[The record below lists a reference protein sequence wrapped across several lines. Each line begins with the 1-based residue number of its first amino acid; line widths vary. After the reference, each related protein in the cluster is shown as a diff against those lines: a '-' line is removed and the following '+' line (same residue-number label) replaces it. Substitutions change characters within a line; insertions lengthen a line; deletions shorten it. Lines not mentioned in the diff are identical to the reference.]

1 MAACPHTTSV
11 RLNVPHSTAQIYKD
25 ECTVCFDTPDND
37 GGLDVCLSCFNGGC
51 TDPDRYHAI
60 QHYNKEG
67 HPLVVNIKRIKIQK
81 DTRDGEEP
89 PQKITKIAVVAE
101 DDADK
106 YEYFT
111 EVKCYECGGVEVDQ
125 TVGQIPQVVEAI
137 MKSLSA
143 SRQSEIKA
151 WEEEIVSCDH
161 IRNLQQDPAKVVS
174 AENAHC
180 ANCDLGENL
189 WLCLVCGNL
198 GCGRQQ
204 YGGGGGNGHGLAHFD
219 ATGHGVACKLGTITP
234 EGTADIYCYH
244 CNEERSDDQLGAHLA
259 RFGIKVETQQKSIK
273 SLTELSLEQN
283 QNFNFNMFTEDGKS
297 FEPLFGPGYT
307 GFRNLG
313 NSCYMASVLQSVFDL
328 PAFVSRYFPVDAG
341 HLQSCN
347 QEPGKCLQCQLAK
360 VADGLLSGRYST
372 PTISESGEVQGQ
384 DGIAPGMFKALVGRG
399 HPEFSTM
406 RQQDSFEFFQHLI
419 KIISQSEHATGRDP
433 TKTFEFSNEQR
444 LQCNECKKVRYS
456 RDSTTALSIGV
467 PATKKESSGE
477 ENEYESVTFEQ
488 CLDTYVSP
496 EILPYNCPSCQK
508 STTATKTNR
517 FATFPEVLVINM
529 RRFAYQNWVPRK
541 LAVPIIFSEGKIDLE
556 KYRGHGQ
563 QTDEELLPEDA
574 PAAGAAAE
582 PTFDQ
587 ASLEQLQMMGFPL
600 IRCQKALLATNNQGP
615 EVAMDWLIQHM
626 EDPDIDDPIVSS
638 APSGGA
644 FQANPG
650 QVSQLADMG
659 FTDKQAKKA
668 LKETGGNMERA
679 VEWLF
684 SHMDTPMDDNEDA
697 AGAGAAPSATGGQ
710 SQVVVGDVTKKGHYQ
725 LASFISHKGPS
736 VHCGHYVS
744 HIKKGNQWV
753 LFNDNKV
760 VDDPKAPVDNAYI
773 YIFKRED

>member
-1 MAACPHTTSV
+1 
-11 RLNVPHSTAQIYKD
+11 
-25 ECTVCFDTPDND
+25 D
-37 GGLDVCLSCFNGGC
+37 G
-51 TDPDRYHAI
+51 
-60 QHYNKEG
+60 Q
-67 HPLVVNIKRIKIQK
+67 
-81 DTRDGEEP
+81 EP
-89 PQKITKIAVVAE
+89 PQKITKIAIVPE
-101 DDADK
+101 NDADL

-111 EVKCYECGGVEVDQ
+111 HVKCYECGGVEVDK
-125 TVGQIPQVVEAI
+125 TAGEIPKVVDAI
-137 MKSLSA
+137 MTSLSA

-161 IRNLQQDPAKVVS
+161 IRNLQQGDPKVVA

-180 ANCDLGENL
+180 ANCDLKENL

-204 YGGGGGNGHGLAHFD
+204 YGGTGGNGHGLAHFD
-219 ATGHGVACKLGTITP
+219 ATGHGVSCKLGTITP

-244 CNEERSDDQLGAHLA
+244 CNEERSDDQLGVHLA
-259 RFGIKVETQQKSIK
+259 RFGINVESQQKTIK

-283 QNFNFNMFTEDGKS
+283 QNFNFNMFTEDGKAY
-297 FEPLFGPGYT
+297 EPLFGPSYT

-328 PAFVSRYFPVDAG
+328 PAFASRYFPADLD
-341 HLQSCN
+341 HLQRCN
-347 QEPGKCLQCQLAK
+347 QEPGKCLQCQLTK

-372 PTISESGEVQGQ
+372 PTSAESGEVQGQ
-384 DGIAPGMFKALVGRG
+384 DGIAPAMFKSLIGRG

-419 KIISQSEHATGRDP
+419 KIISQTERIAGQDP

-444 LQCNECKKVRYS
+444 LQCNECKKVRYTY
-456 RDSTTALSIGV
+456 DNTTALSIAV
-467 PATKKESSGE
+467 PATKKAKTNPEDDD
-477 ENEYESVTFEQ
+477 EYESVTLEQ
-488 CLDTYVSP
+488 CLDAYVAV
-496 EILPYNCPSCQK
+496 EELPYTCPNCQK
-508 STTATKTNR
+508 NTTATKTNK

-541 LAVPIIFSEGKIDLE
+541 LAVPIVFPDDQIDFE

-563 QTDEELLPEDA
+563 QPNEESLPEDA
-574 PAAGAAAE
+574 PAVAAS
-582 PTFDQ
+582 PTYNET
-587 ASLEQLQMMGFPL
+587 ALEQLQMMGFPL
-600 IRCQKALLATNNQGP
+600 IRSQKALLATNNQNA
-615 EVAMDWLIQHM
+615 EVAMEWLIQHM
-626 EDPDIDDPIVSS
+626 DDPDIDQPIKNSNDS
-638 APSGGA
+638 ASA
-644 FQANPG
+644 ANPE
-650 QVSQLADMG
+650 QIAQLADMG

-684 SHMDTPMDDNEDA
+684 SHMDTPIDNDENDNPKSAA
-697 AGAGAAPSATGGQ
+697 AGQKPLA
-710 SQVVVGDVTKKGHYQ
+710 GDVNKKGHYK

-744 HIKKGNQWV
+744 HIKRGNKWV

-760 VDDPKAPVDNAYI
+760 VDDPKAPIGDAYM
-773 YIFKRED
+773 YIFRRQD

>member
-1 MAACPHTTSV
+1 MAACPHASSARLSV
-11 RLNVPHSTAQIYKD
+11 PSPTAQIYKD
-25 ECTVCFDTPDND
+25 ECTFCYDNPENE
-37 GGLDVCLSCFNGGC
+37 GGLDVCLTCYNGGC
-51 TDPDRYHAI
+51 TDPERYHNI
-60 QHYNKEG
+60 QHYNKCG
-67 HPLVVNIKRIKIQK
+67 HPLALNIKRVKIAK
-81 DTRDGEEP
+81 EGRSADEP
-89 PQKITKIAVVAE
+89 PQKITKIAIVPE
-101 DDADK
+101 NDTDL

-111 EVKCYECGGVEVDQ
+111 HVKCFECGGVEVEKTDNISK
-125 TVGQIPQVVEAI
+125 VADAI
-137 MKSLSA
+137 MTSLSA

-151 WEEEIVSCDH
+151 WEEEITSCDH
-161 IRNLQQDPAKVVS
+161 IRNLQQDTAKVVS

-180 ANCDLGENL
+180 ANCDLNENL

-204 YGGGGGNGHGLAHFD
+204 YGGTGGNGHGLAHFD

-244 CNEERSDDQLGAHLA
+244 CNEERSDDHLGAHLA
-259 RFGIKVETQQKSIK
+259 HFGIKVESQTKSIK
-273 SLTELSLEQN
+273 SLTELQN

-307 GFRNLG
+307 GFKNLG

-328 PAFVSRYFPVDAG
+328 PAFVSRYYPVDQN
-341 HLQSCN
+341 HLQSCS
-347 QEPGKCLQCQLAK
+347 QEPGKCLQCQLGK
-360 VADGLLSGRYST
+360 VADGLLSGRYAT
-372 PTISESGEVQGQ
+372 PIIAENGEVQGQ
-384 DGIAPGMFKALVGRG
+384 DGIAPGMFKALIGRG

-419 KIISQSEHATGRDP
+419 KIISQNERTTGRDP
-433 TKTFEFSNEQR
+433 TQTFEFSNEQR

-456 RDSTTALSIGV
+456 HDTTTAVSIAV
-467 PATKKESSGE
+467 PANKKGTNAEGE
-477 ENEYESVTFEQ
+477 DEYESVTLEQ
-488 CLDTYVSP
+488 CLDTYVQ
-496 EILPYNCPSCQK
+496 EETLPYNCPSCLK
-508 STTATKTNR
+508 NTTATKTNR

-541 LAVPIIFSEGKIDLE
+541 LAVPIVISENQIDLE

-563 QTDEELLPEDA
+563 KPDEELLLEDA
-574 PAAGAAAE
+574 PGAGAGSQE

-600 IRCQKALLATNNQGP
+600 VRCQKALLATNNQGS
-615 EVAMDWLIQHM
+615 EIAMDWLIQHM
-626 EDPDIDDPIVSS
+626 EDPDIDDPIVTDANKTTS
-638 APSGGA
+638 AAS
-644 FQANPG
+644 ANPE
-650 QVSQLADMG
+650 QIAQLADMG

-684 SHMDTPMDDNEDA
+684 SHMDTPIEDDDEAGGEAPGGA
-697 AGAGAAPSATGGQ
+697 AGQANRI
-710 SQVVVGDVTKKGHYQ
+710 VGDPSKKGHYH

-744 HIKKGNQWV
+744 HIKKDGQWV

-760 VDDPKAPVDNAYI
+760 VSDTKAPVGDAYM
-773 YIFKRED
+773 YIFKRD

>member
-1 MAACPHTTSV
+1 MAACPHVSSARLSV
-11 RLNVPHSTAQIYKD
+11 PSPTAQIYKD
-25 ECTVCFDTPDND
+25 ECTFCYDSPDNE
-37 GGLDVCLSCFNGGC
+37 GGLDVCLTCYNGGC
-51 TDPDRYHAI
+51 TDSERYHNI
-60 QHYNKEG
+60 QHYTKSG
-67 HPLVVNIKRIKIQK
+67 HSLALNIKRVKIQK
-81 DTRDGEEP
+81 EPRNAEEP
-89 PQKITKIAVVAE
+89 PQKITKIAIVPE
-101 DDADK
+101 NDADL

-111 EVKCYECGGVEVDQ
+111 QVKCYDCGGIEIEQ
-125 TVGQIPQVVEAI
+125 TGNIPKVVEAI
-137 MKSLSA
+137 MSSLSA

-151 WEEEIVSCDH
+151 WEEEIISCDH
-161 IRNLQQDPAKVVS
+161 IRKLQQDAAKAVS

-180 ANCDLGENL
+180 ADCDLNENL

-204 YGGGGGNGHGLAHFD
+204 FGGTGGNGHGLAHFD

-259 RFGIKVETQQKSIK
+259 HFGIKVETQQKSIK
-273 SLTELSLEQN
+273 SLTELALEQN

-307 GFRNLG
+307 GFKNLG

-328 PAFVSRYFPVDAG
+328 PAFVSRYYPVDVN
-341 HLQSCN
+341 HLQTCS
-347 QEPGKCLQCQLAK
+347 QDPGKCLQCQLSK
-360 VADGLLSGRYST
+360 VADGLLSGRYAT
-372 PTISESGEVQGQ
+372 PVIADNGDVQGQ
-384 DGIAPGMFKALVGRG
+384 DGIAPGMFKALIGKD

-419 KIISQSEHATGRDP
+419 KIVSQNERTTGRDP

-456 RDSTTALSIGV
+456 HDSTTAVSIAV
-467 PATKKESSGE
+467 PATKKGTTADGE
-477 ENEYESVTFEQ
+477 DEYESVTLEQ
-488 CLDTYVSP
+488 CLNTYIQ
-496 EILPYNCPSCQK
+496 EETLPYNCPSCQK
-508 STTATKTNR
+508 NTTATKTNR
-517 FATFPEVLVINM
+517 FASYPEVLVVNM

-541 LAVPIIFSEGKIDLE
+541 LAVPIVVPEGRIDFE

-563 QTDEELLPEDA
+563 QANEESLPEDA
-574 PAAGAAAE
+574 PGAGSAASG
-582 PTFDQ
+582 PTFDE

-600 IRCQKALLATNNQGP
+600 IRCQKALLATNNQGS

-626 EDPDIDDPIVSS
+626 EDPDIDAPIAIGSS
-638 APSGGA
+638 APA
-644 FQANPG
+644 ANPE
-650 QVSQLADMG
+650 QIAQLADMG

-684 SHMDTPMDDNEDA
+684 SHMDTPIEDDEEGSGEA
-697 AGAGAAPSATGGQ
+697 SSGQ
-710 SQVVVGDVTKKGHYQ
+710 KNPIVGDPSKKGQYH

-744 HIKKGNQWV
+744 HVKKDNQWV

-760 VDDPKAPVDNAYI
+760 VADTKAPVGDAYM
-773 YIFKRED
+773 YIFKRD

>member
-1 MAACPHTTSV
+1 MAVCPHISSV
-11 RLNVPHSTAQIYKD
+11 RLSVPSHTAQIYKD
-25 ECTVCFDTPDND
+25 ECTICFDSPDNET
-37 GGLDVCLSCFNGGC
+37 GLDVCLSCFNGGC

-60 QHYNKEG
+60 QHYTKVG
-67 HPLVVNIKRIKIQK
+67 HPLALNIKRVKIPK
-81 DTRDGEEP
+81 DVRDGNEP
-89 PQKITKIAVVAE
+89 PQKITKIAIVPE
-101 DDADK
+101 NDADL

-111 EVKCYECGGVEVDQ
+111 HVKCYECGGVEVDK
-125 TVGQIPQVVEAI
+125 TAGEIPKVVEAI
-137 MKSLSA
+137 MTSLSA

-161 IRNLQQDPAKVVS
+161 IRNLQQGAEKVVA

-180 ANCDLGENL
+180 GNCELNENL

-204 YGGGGGNGHGLAHFD
+204 YGGTGGNGHGLAHFD

-244 CNEERSDDQLGAHLA
+244 CNEERSDDQLGMHLA
-259 RFGIKVETQQKSIK
+259 RFGIKVETQQKTIK

-283 QNFNFNMFTEDGKS
+283 QSFNFNMFTEDGKA
-297 FEPLFGPGYT
+297 FEPLFGPEYT
-307 GFRNLG
+307 GFKNLG

-328 PAFVSRYFPVDAG
+328 PAFISRYFPVDLD
-341 HLQSCN
+341 HLQTCS

-372 PTISESGEVQGQ
+372 PVISESGEVQGQ
-384 DGIAPGMFKALVGRG
+384 DGIAPGMFKSLIGRG

-419 KIISQSEHATGRDP
+419 KIISQNERTTGRDP

-444 LQCNECKKVRYS
+444 LQCNKCKKVRYS
-456 RDSTTALSIGV
+456 RDNTTALSIVV
-467 PATKKESSGE
+467 PATKKTGADGE
-477 ENEYESVTFEQ
+477 EAYESVTLEQ
-488 CLDTYVSP
+488 CLDTYVAA
-496 EILPYNCPSCQK
+496 EFIPYNCPNCK
-508 STTATKTNR
+508 ESTTANKTNR
-517 FATFPEVLVINM
+517 FSSFPEVLVINM
-529 RRFAYQNWVPRK
+529 RRFEYQNWVPRK
-541 LAVPIIFSEGKIDLE
+541 IAVPIVVNEGLIDLE

-563 QTDEELLPEDA
+563 QPDEESLPEDA
-574 PAAGAAAE
+574 PGASSGNSDGL
-582 PTFDQ
+582 TFDQ
-587 ASLEQLQMMGFPL
+587 VALEQLQMMGFPL
-600 IRCQKALLATNNQGP
+600 IRCQKALLATGNQGS

-626 EDPDIDDPIVSS
+626 EDPDIDDPIVSKTSS
-638 APSGGA
+638 ASNASPE
-644 FQANPG
+644 
-650 QVSQLADMG
+650 QVAQLADMG

-684 SHMDTPMDDNEDA
+684 SHMDTPINDDEEE
-697 AGAGAAPSATGGQ
+697 GAAPAAGQ
-710 SQVVVGDVTKKGHYQ
+710 TQTIAGDATKKGHYR

-760 VDDPKAPVDNAYI
+760 VADPKAPIGDAYM
-773 YIFKRED
+773 YFFKRE

>member
-25 ECTVCFDTPDND
+25 ECTVCFDSPDNE

-81 DTRDGEEP
+81 DVRDGEEP
-89 PQKITKIAVVAE
+89 PQKITKIAIQAE
-101 DDADK
+101 NDADN

-111 EVKCYECGGVEVDQ
+111 EVKCYECGGVEVDK
-125 TVGQIPQVVEAI
+125 TVGQIPNVVDAI
-137 MKSLSA
+137 MTSLSA

-151 WEEEIVSCDH
+151 WEEEIISCDH
-161 IRNLQQDPAKVVS
+161 IRNIQQEAEKVVS

-180 ANCDLGENL
+180 ANCELGENL

-204 YGGGGGNGHGLAHFD
+204 FGGTGGNGHGLAHFD

-273 SLTELSLEQN
+273 TLTELSLEQN

-307 GFRNLG
+307 GFKNLG
-313 NSCYMASVLQSVFDL
+313 NSCYIASVLQSVFDL
-328 PAFVSRYFPVDAG
+328 PAFISRYFPVDVG
-341 HLQSCN
+341 HLQTCN
-347 QEPGKCLQCQLAK
+347 QDPGKCLQCQLAK

-372 PTISESGEVQGQ
+372 PTISDSGEVQGQ

-419 KIISQSEHATGRDP
+419 KIISQSERTTGRDP

-456 RDSTTALSIGV
+456 RDSTTALSIAV
-467 PATKKESSGE
+467 PATKKAISSGE
-477 ENEYESVTFEQ
+477 EDEYESVTFEQ
-488 CLDTYVSP
+488 CMDAYVAA
-496 EILPYNCPSCQK
+496 ETLPYNCPSCQK

-517 FATFPEVLVINM
+517 FASFPEVLVINM

-563 QTDEELLPEDA
+563 QADEELLPEDA
-574 PAAGAAAE
+574 PGAGAGAAAG
-582 PTFDQ
+582 PTFDE
-587 ASLEQLQMMGFPL
+587 AAMEQLQMMGFPL
-600 IRCQKALLATNNQGP
+600 IRCQKALLATGNQGS

-626 EDPDIDDPIVSS
+626 EDPDIDDPIVTS
-638 APSGGA
+638 APTGGA
-644 FQANPG
+644 PEANPE
-650 QVSQLADMG
+650 QISQLADMG

-684 SHMDTPMDDNEDA
+684 SHMDTPMDDDEEATPAVA
-697 AGAGAAPSATGGQ
+697 AGGQ
-710 SQVVVGDVTKKGHYQ
+710 TQAIVGDVTKKGNYH

-760 VDDPKAPVDNAYI
+760 VDDPKAPIDNAYI